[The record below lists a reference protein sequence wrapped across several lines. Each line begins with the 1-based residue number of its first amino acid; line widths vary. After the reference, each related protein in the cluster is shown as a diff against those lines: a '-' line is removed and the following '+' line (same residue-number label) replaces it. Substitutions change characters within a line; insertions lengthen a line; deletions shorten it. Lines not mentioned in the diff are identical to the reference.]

1 MELLFR
7 GIARA
12 GGIEVPTEVRI
23 FETPQRKPREN
34 RLSTSL
40 AEAAQG
46 LVLRLKGLAD
56 RRAGPHGPASGR
68 AVAP

>member
-23 FETPQRKPREN
+23 FESAKGKPRKQG
-34 RLSTSL
+34 LSTRM
-40 AEAAQG
+40 AEA
-46 LVLRLKGLAD
+46 LHLLPRTFDRLAD
-56 RRAGPHGPASGR
+56 YLAANAGSAGNRS
-68 AVAP
+68 VAP